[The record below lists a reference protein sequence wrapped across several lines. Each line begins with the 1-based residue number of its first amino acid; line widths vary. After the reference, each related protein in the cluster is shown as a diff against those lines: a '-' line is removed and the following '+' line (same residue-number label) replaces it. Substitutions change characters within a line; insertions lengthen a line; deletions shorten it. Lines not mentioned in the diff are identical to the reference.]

1 MRRSR
6 LGWPIEPHGALMQV
20 EGAVAVVTGGAG
32 GIGTAL
38 ARRLAD
44 AGARV
49 VVVDLPGQGA
59 KALAESIGAARA
71 LGADADVSSTEDLR
85 GVLALAEDRF
95 GSVDLY
101 FANAGIAGE
110 QGLGESEAEWARIID
125 INVLAHVRAARLLI
139 PGWIARGS
147 GYFIATASAAGLLT
161 QIGTAPYAVT
171 KHAAVAFSEW
181 LSVTY
186 GAQGVRVSCLCP
198 MGVNTKML
206 NDVLEAADEG
216 AQTGARAV
224 TQAGDVLEP
233 DDVAESVL
241 QAIQEERFLILPHPQ
256 VREFMARRAGDHDRW
271 LRGMRRLQ
279 NDVGGP

>member
-1 MRRSR
+1 
-6 LGWPIEPHGALMQV
+6 MQV
-20 EGAVAVVTGGAG
+20 DGAVAVVTGGAG

-38 ARRLAD
+38 VRRLAD

-59 KALAESIGAARA
+59 AALAESIGASRA
-71 LGADADVSSTEDLR
+71 LGMDADVSSTDDLR
-85 GVLALAEDRF
+85 EVLALAEDRF
-95 GSVDLY
+95 GPVDLY
-101 FANAGIAGE
+101 FANAGIGGE
-110 QGLGESEAEWARIID
+110 QGIGESEAEWERIID
-125 INVLAHVRAARLLI
+125 INLLAHVRAARLLI

-147 GYFIATASAAGLLT
+147 GYFVATASAAGLLT

-206 NDVLEAADEG
+206 NDVLEAEDQG
-216 AQTGARAV
+216 AQLGARAV
-224 TQAGDVLEP
+224 THAGDVLEP
-233 DDVAESVL
+233 QDVAERVL
-241 QAIQEERFLILPHPQ
+241 EAIQEERFLILPHLQ
-256 VREFMARRAGDHDRW
+256 VREFMQRKAADPDRW

-279 NDVGGP
+279 DEVAGP

>member
-1 MRRSR
+1 MR
-6 LGWPIEPHGALMQV
+6 V

-49 VVVDLPGQGA
+49 VVVDLPDQGA
-59 KALAESIGAARA
+59 AALAESIGTSRA
-71 LGADADVSSTEDLR
+71 LGAEADVSSTDDLHR
-85 GVLALAEDRF
+85 MLALAKDRF
-95 GSVDLY
+95 GPVDFY

-110 QGLGESEAEWARIID
+110 QGLGASEAEWERIID

-147 GYFIATASAAGLLT
+147 GYFVSTASAAGLLT

-206 NDVLEAADEG
+206 NDVLEAEDAG
-216 AQTGARAV
+216 AQLGARAV
-224 TQAGDVLEP
+224 AQAGDVLEP
-233 DDVAESVL
+233 GDVAESVL

-256 VREFMARRAGDHDRW
+256 VREFMLRKASDHDRW

-279 NDVGGP
+279 NEVSGP

>member
-1 MRRSR
+1 M
-6 LGWPIEPHGALMQV
+6 
-20 EGAVAVVTGGAG
+20 VTGGAG

-38 ARRLAD
+38 AHRLAD

-59 KALAESIGAARA
+59 AALAESIGASRA
-71 LGADADVSSTEDLR
+71 LGADADVSSTDDLR

-95 GSVDLY
+95 GPVDFY

-110 QGLGESEAEWARIID
+110 QGLGESEAEWQRIFE
-125 INVLAHVRAARLLI
+125 INVMAHVRAARLLI

-147 GYFIATASAAGLLT
+147 GYFVATASAAGLLT

-186 GAQGVRVSCLCP
+186 GAQGIRVSCLCP
-198 MGVNTKML
+198 MGVNTTML
-206 NDVLEAADEG
+206 NDVLEAEDHG
-216 AQTGARAV
+216 AQLGARAV
-224 TQAGDVLEP
+224 AHAGDVLEP
-233 DDVAESVL
+233 QDVAERVL
-241 QAIQEERFLILPHPQ
+241 EAIREERFLILPHPQ
-256 VREFMARRAGDHDRW
+256 VREFMQRKAADPDRW

-279 NDVGGP
+279 DQASGR

>member
-1 MRRSR
+1 
-6 LGWPIEPHGALMQV
+6 MQV
-20 EGAVAVVTGGAG
+20 EGTVAVVTGGAG
-32 GIGTAL
+32 GIGAAL

-59 KALAESIGAARA
+59 SALAESIGASRA
-71 LGADADVSSTEDLR
+71 IGADADVSDTDDLR

-95 GSVDLY
+95 GPVDFY

-110 QGLGESEAEWARIID
+110 HGLGESETEWQRIID
-125 INVLAHVRAARLLI
+125 VNLLAHVRAARLLI

-147 GYFIATASAAGLLT
+147 GYFVATASAAGLLT
-161 QIGTAPYAVT
+161 SIGTAPYAVT

-186 GAQGVRVSCLCP
+186 GTRGVRVSCLCP

-206 NDVLEAADEG
+206 NDVLEADDE
-216 AQTGARAV
+216 AARLGTRAIV
-224 TQAGDVLEP
+224 QGGDVLEP
-233 DDVAESVL
+233 RDVAECVL
-241 QAIQEERFLILPHPQ
+241 EAIQEERFLILPHPQ
-256 VREFMARRAGDHDRW
+256 VSEFLRRKASDHDRW

-279 NDVGGP
+279 DQPGGP

>member
-1 MRRSR
+1 VGNDQRR
-6 LGWPIEPHGALMQV
+6 GVMKV

-32 GIGTAL
+32 GIGAAL
-38 ARRLAD
+38 ARRLVD

-49 VVVDLPGQGA
+49 VVADLDGRAATAVAGSIGTA
-59 KALAESIGAARA
+59 KAVGAT
-71 LGADADVSSTEDLR
+71 ADISSTDDLR
-85 GVLALAEDRF
+85 ELLALAEDRF
-95 GSVDLY
+95 GPVDFF

-110 QGLGESEAEWARIID
+110 QGLGESEAEWQRIIE
-125 INVLAHVRAARLLI
+125 INVMAHVRAARLLI

-147 GYFIATASAAGLLT
+147 GYFVATASAAGLLT

-186 GAQGVRVSCLCP
+186 GAQGIRVSCLCP

-206 NDVLEAADEG
+206 NDVLEAEDQG
-216 AQTGARAV
+216 AQLGARAV
-224 TQAGDVLEP
+224 AHAGDVLEP
-233 DDVAESVL
+233 ADVAECVL
-241 QAIQEERFLILPHPQ
+241 EAIQEERFLILPHPQ
-256 VREFMARRAGDHDRW
+256 VREFMQRKAADPDRW

-279 NDVGGP
+279 GEVSG